1 VRVIVSNRPVGDDD
15 PVAPDLGS
23 ALKSAPAF
31 RCLTEPLKEESR
43 MTMLRRRRRIDEPA
57 LDRLIEESQDLH
69 HDAMIVA
76 RTTTPDLADLAAD
89 RRRDGVTRDPKVVDD
104 FLAARQS
111 LMRHLGVALGGVLGV
126 GAVSTAF
133 ARSASAADGD
143 IDVMQL
149 QTAVSLELLAV
160 ATYGAALTLPFIA
173 DGNPV
178 IVKFAQTTMSQHDEH
193 RQAFSAQT
201 IALGGTDQTTP
212 NTKYAPIV
220 EEAKPTLLAPIDV
233 VKLAA
238 TLETVATETYLADL
252 NRYND
257 VTSRVLMASV
267 MGVECQHLATLRAVG
282 ALLEGGAPELIAIP
296 LGADIAKL
304 PAAAGSVAFP
314 AAFEPVTVASPP
326 EEGAVK

>member
-1 VRVIVSNRPVGDDD
+1 MMLHRPNR
-15 PVAPDLGS
+15 L
-23 ALKSAPAF
+23 
-31 RCLTEPLKEESR
+31 
-43 MTMLRRRRRIDEPA
+43 DEPA
-57 LDRLIEESQDLH
+57 LERLIEESQDLH
-69 HDAMIVA
+69 TDAMSVA
-76 RTTTPDLADLAAD
+76 RTTMPDLADYAAD
-89 RRRDGVTRDPKVVDD
+89 RRRGGHQADDAVIEQFDEARKNLIRRISLAVGGLFGAGV
-104 FLAARQS
+104 
-111 LMRHLGVALGGVLGV
+111 
-126 GAVSTAF
+126 VSSVF
-133 ARSASAADGD
+133 AGTASAADGD

-160 ATYGAALTLPFIA
+160 ATYGAALTLPFIT

-201 IALGGTDQTTP
+201 KTLGGTDQTKTNP
-212 NTKYAPIV
+212 KYTPIV
-220 EEAKPTLLAPIDV
+220 EAAKPTLKAPIDV

-238 TLETVATETYLADL
+238 TLEQVATETYLADL
-252 NRYND
+252 NRYTD

-282 ALLEGGAPELIAIP
+282 ALLDGGAPDLIKIP
-296 LGADIAKL
+296 LGADVAKL

-314 AAFEPVTVASPP
+314 EAFEGITMASPP

>member
-1 VRVIVSNRPVGDDD
+1 MLHSPVRVDD
-15 PVAPDLGS
+15 
-23 ALKSAPAF
+23 
-31 RCLTEPLKEESR
+31 R
-43 MTMLRRRRRIDEPA
+43 A

-69 HDAMIVA
+69 ADAMASA
-76 RTTTPDLADLAAD
+76 RTTLPDLIDAAAD
-89 RRRDGVTRDPKVVDD
+89 RRRQVPHADPYTADGIVESFAKSRQTLVRR
-104 FLAARQS
+104 LALS
-111 LMRHLGVALGGVLGV
+111 VGGVLGV
-126 GAVSTAF
+126 GAVSSAF
-133 ARSASAADGD
+133 ARTASAAETN

-160 ATYGAALTLPFIA
+160 ATYGAALTLPFIK

-178 IVKFAQTTMSQHDEH
+178 IVKFAETTMSQHDEH
-193 RQAFSAQT
+193 RQAFSAQ
-201 IALGGTDQTTP
+201 IKVLGGADQTVTNP
-212 NTKYAPIV
+212 KYTPIV
-220 EEAKPTLLAPIDV
+220 EQAKPTLLTPIDV

-238 TLETVATETYLADL
+238 TLEQVATETYLADL
-252 NRYND
+252 NRYTD

-282 ALLEGGAPELIAIP
+282 ALLAGGAPELIAIP

-314 AAFEPVTVASPP
+314 DAFEGITMASPP